1 MEQGCESGTDPCLWM
16 PRVDYGI
23 FCEIHHISCFVY
35 NTQRQSGSLSER
47 QTWEIAYQYWRD
59 EGIFK
64 FHITRE
70 KLVEL
75 RLCYTT
81 VTICEF

>member
-1 MEQGCESGTDPCLWM
+1 MK
-16 PRVDYGI
+16 
-23 FCEIHHISCFVY
+23 Y

-64 FHITRE
+64 FHITME

>member
-1 MEQGCESGTDPCLWM
+1 MEFFVEFT
-16 PRVDYGI
+16 I
-23 FCEIHHISCFVY
+23 FHVSYI
-35 NTQRQSGSLSER
+35 TRKDSLSER

-64 FHITRE
+64 FHITME

-81 VTICEF
+81 VTICDFENLLLKSSLSKM